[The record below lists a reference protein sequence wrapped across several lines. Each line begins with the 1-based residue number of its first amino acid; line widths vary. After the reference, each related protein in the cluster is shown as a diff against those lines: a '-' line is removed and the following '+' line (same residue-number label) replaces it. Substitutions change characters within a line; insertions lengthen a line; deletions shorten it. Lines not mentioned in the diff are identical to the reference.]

1 MPVKIQSDSLVQ
13 MIATLQAASK
23 DAPKAFKLALNASRR
38 IAKKDAA
45 QQSANVY
52 NVAEK
57 RIEQD
62 LTAKPIEG
70 YEFKIIGRKRKR
82 GPSLVAYGATKD
94 ARGLAVTVIKGRGRK
109 IIRAAFIAKGAGGS
123 NVLAFQRSGK
133 KRIMKAGR
141 YKGKLRQPIKAKYGP
156 SVADMLTN
164 NEVYNP
170 IHARFI
176 GIVSEDLTK
185 RISRAIKRG

>member
-1 MPVKIQSDSLVQ
+1 MLR
-13 MIATLQAASK
+13 TLQAASK

-38 IAKKDAA
+38 VAKKDSAV
-45 QQSANVY
+45 QSAKVY
-52 NVAEK
+52 NIGEK

-82 GPSLVAYGATKD
+82 GPSLVAYGAEKD
-94 ARGLAVTVIKGRGRK
+94 ARGLAVKVIKKRGRK

-123 NVLAFQRSGK
+123 NLLAFKRSGS

-141 YKGKLRQPIKAKYGP
+141 YKGKLRQPIKSRYGP
-156 SVADMLTN
+156 SVADMLIN

-170 IHARFI
+170 IHDRFI
-176 GIVSEDLTK
+176 GLVSEDLTK
-185 RISRAIKRG
+185 RISKAIKRG